1 MEKNKIVG
9 VWLALMGA
17 VMFSAKAIFVKIA
30 YGIQPELDPVTLI
43 LYRMLFSLPF
53 YVTILTL
60 ELRKRKDIVWD
71 KITLLK
77 IFVMGFVGYY
87 LASYFDFKGLQYI
100 DASLERVVLYI
111 YPTFVLIL
119 SFFINKKK
127 IKPMQL
133 VAIGITYLGV
143 IVAFQDRINQSDNV
157 VLGTILIVLC
167 SLTYA
172 LYLVG
177 SEQLVGRLGPKV
189 LTSMALIVSSV
200 CVIIHKIFTMGS
212 TLSFDEVNPNIYL
225 ISLCIAIFSTVI
237 PSFMISEAIR
247 RVGASNTS
255 ILASIGPISTIIM
268 ASIFLDETIST
279 FLVIGTIIVIG
290 GIVLISTSR
299 KV

>member
-1 MEKNKIVG
+1 MEKNKVIGVG
-9 VWLALMGA
+9 LALLGA
-17 VMFSAKAIFVKIA
+17 VMFSAKAIFVKVA
-30 YGIQPELDPVTLI
+30 YGIQPEIDPVSLI
-43 LYRMLFSLPF
+43 LYRMLFALPF
-53 YVTILTL
+53 YIVILTL
-60 ELRKRKDIVWD
+60 ELRKRKDIEWD
-71 KITLLK
+71 TVTLIK

-87 LASYFDFKGLQYI
+87 LASYFDFWGLQYI
-100 DASLERVVLYI
+100 DASLERVILYI

-119 SFFINKKK
+119 SFIINKKK

-133 VAIGITYLGV
+133 LAIGITYLGV
-143 IVAFQDRINQSDNV
+143 IVAFQDRINESDNL
-157 VLGTILIVLC
+157 VLGTVLIVIC

-177 SEQLVGRLGPKV
+177 SEQLVGRLGPKI

-200 CVIIHKIFTMGS
+200 CVIIHKLVTMNN
-212 TLSFDEVNPNIYL
+212 TLAFSEVNPKIYW
-225 ISLCIAIFSTVI
+225 ISLCVAIFSTVL

-268 ASIFLDETIST
+268 ASIFLDEKISNY
-279 FLVIGTIIVIG
+279 LIVGTMIVIG